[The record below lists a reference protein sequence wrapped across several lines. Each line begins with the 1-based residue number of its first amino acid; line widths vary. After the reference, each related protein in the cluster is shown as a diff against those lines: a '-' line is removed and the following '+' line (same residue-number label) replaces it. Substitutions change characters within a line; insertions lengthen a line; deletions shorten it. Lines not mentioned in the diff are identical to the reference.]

1 MSGGFEIAV
10 ETSPV
15 DVGVQIGGVD
25 GAAGV
30 EAVMYGSRA
39 QWDAQPQLVARSG
52 TVYVYADGGGVT
64 ADGRQVPAIKVGDG
78 TSYLIDM
85 PFTTSALAEH
95 LADASAHVSAA
106 DRALWDSGARYAVD
120 VDGTFRLG

>member
-1 MSGGFEIAV
+1 MSVGFEIGV
-10 ETSPV
+10 EMSPE
-15 DVGVQIGGVD
+15 DVCVSIGGVD
-25 GAAGV
+25 GAPGDQS
-30 EAVMYGSRA
+30 VMYGSCA

-64 ADGRQVPAIKVGDG
+64 ADGRQVPAVKVGDG

-85 PFTTSALAEH
+85 PFTTSPMAEH
-95 LADASAHVSAA
+95 IADASAHVSAA
-106 DRALWDSGARYAVD
+106 DRALWNSGARYAVD